1 MQRISL
7 SESPVEKQKDIF
19 TRDNPKS
26 RGNFIATNE
35 MMKSILSIDY
45 EALIKDPE
53 QEYEKFI
60 KGEWIFEKTYFNP

>member
-60 KGEWIFEKTYFNP
+60 KGE

>member
-1 MQRISL
+1 MQGISL

-53 QEYEKFI
+53 QEYEKFT
-60 KGEWIFEKTYFNP
+60 KTIIL